1 MIKRLLS
8 SVLLAAAIA
17 GAAVAD
23 ERVARMLA
31 RAETALAAAGSPKE
45 RLAALGQAA
54 QAQEA
59 ALAVLRGDIRGLADR
74 QAKLD
79 ADMEAQ
85 NRSLRAVLS
94 ALERLERSPRAATL
108 AHPGGA
114 VAAAR
119 AGMALSAF
127 APALENEAARVRVS
141 LEEIRSLTQR
151 RDVAIAETRASLAV
165 LHSAR
170 AEIAQLLN
178 RNRDVRRTPRAVVAK
193 LREET
198 TALGRSA
205 STLRALAN
213 GLSVSPLEIAGG
225 PTPSVLSQ
233 RGVLTPPV
241 EGVLTRAFGD
251 NGTEGAEIT
260 APAFAEV
267 YAPWRGVIRFAGAYG
282 DYGGLIILEPED
294 GVLFVLAGVEDIR
307 HDVGDVVLAGAP
319 LATLGGPEP
328 QTEEFLITSTGGAGA
343 LAPETLY
350 IEVRQGGTL
359 VDPAEWFAF
368 VTKEDDT

>member
-1 MIKRLLS
+1 MIRRLITG
-8 SVLLAAAIA
+8 LAFAAVIA
-17 GAAVAD
+17 APSVAD

-31 RAETALAAAGSPKE
+31 RAETALASAATPKE

-59 ALAVLRGDIRGLADR
+59 ALATLRRDIRALADR
-74 QAKLD
+74 RAALD
-79 ADMEAQ
+79 DNMEEQ
-85 NRSLRAVLS
+85 TRSHRAVLA

-127 APALENEAARVRVS
+127 APALQNEAARLRVS
-141 LEEIRSLTQR
+141 LDEVRSLSQR

-165 LHSAR
+165 LQGAR

-178 RNRDVRRTPRAVVAK
+178 RDRDARRTPRDVVLK
-193 LREET
+193 LRAET
-198 TALGRSA
+198 KALARSA
-205 STLRALAN
+205 KTLRLLAR
-213 GLSVSPLEIAGG
+213 GLPAAPIYGDDG
-225 PTPSVLSQ
+225 PAPSVLSVK
-233 RGVLTPPV
+233 GALTPPV
-241 EGVLTRAFGD
+241 EGVLTARFGE
-251 NGTEGAEIT
+251 NGAEGAELT

-267 YAPWRGVIRFAGAYG
+267 YAPWRGVIRFAGHYG
-282 DYGGLIILEPED
+282 GYGGLVILEPED
-294 GVLFVLAGVEDIR
+294 GVLFVMAGVEDIR

-328 QTEEFLITSTGGAGA
+328 EAEEFLITSTGGGGA

-350 IEVRQGGTL
+350 MEVRQGGAP

-368 VTKEDDT
+368 VTKKDDT